1 MKLKEILR
9 FLPLIVLVLPLVACE
24 QSRLEMADPA
34 SQAIEA
40 SLPARTAPPANQ
52 SSNPEDT
59 QGQAVALDLPLTA
72 TLPVENTQPSPTP
85 TKTPTPIPFRI
96 CSPLDIHDLEELPE
110 IISDPYRP
118 PPPGKEE
125 RHHGVDFS
133 YYRRGERTTIQ
144 GVGVQSVFSGKV
156 VAAIV
161 DSFPYGNV
169 VILETEYAD
178 LPAAL
183 AAELEIPPGESIYT
197 LYAHMDQAPLVAL
210 GDPVLACQALG
221 QVGMS
226 GNAYEPHLHL
236 EMRLGA
242 PGAQFTSMGFYKADD
257 TAEERSNYLRWR
269 TSGEFRHF
277 DPMRVLKKTSDDPM
291 GGN

>member
-1 MKLKEILR
+1 MMLKVIPR
-9 FLPLIVLVLPLVACE
+9 FLPLIILVLPLVACA
-24 QSRLEMADPA
+24 QSQLEATAPA
-34 SQAIEA
+34 SQATEA
-40 SLPARTAPPANQ
+40 SLPAQTALATSR
-52 SSNPEDT
+52 SSNPGDT

-72 TLPVENTQPSPTP
+72 TLLVEITPTSPAP
-85 TKTPTPIPFRI
+85 TKTPTPIPFHI
-96 CSPLDIHDLEELPE
+96 CSPLDIHDLDELPE

-118 PPPGKEE
+118 PPPGKEQ

-178 LPAAL
+178 LPAPL

-210 GDPVLACQALG
+210 DDLVLACQALG
-221 QVGMS
+221 QVGKS

-257 TAEERSNYLRWR
+257 TAEERSNYVLWR

-277 DPMRVLKKTSDDPM
+277 DPMIVLNKREGDPS

>member
-1 MKLKEILR
+1 MFKAISR
-9 FLPLIVLVLPLVACE
+9 FLLLTILVLPLVACA
-24 QSRLEMADPA
+24 QSRLEATVPA
-34 SQAIEA
+34 SQATEA
-40 SLPARTAPPANQ
+40 SLPARTERAAGGSSSPGDLQ
-52 SSNPEDT
+52 S
-59 QGQAVALDLPLTA
+59 QAVVLDPPPLA
-72 TLPVENTQPSPTP
+72 TPQQAFIQPSPIP
-85 TKTPTPIPFRI
+85 TNAPTPIPFRI
-96 CSPLDIHDLEELPE
+96 CSPLDIHDLDELPE
-110 IISDPYRP
+110 ITSDPYRP
-118 PPPGKEE
+118 PPPGREE

-144 GVGVQSVFSGKV
+144 GVGVQSVFSGRV
-156 VAAIV
+156 VAAIA

-169 VILETEYAD
+169 VIIETVYED
-178 LPAAL
+178 LPPEL

-221 QVGMS
+221 QVGKS
-226 GNAYEPHLHL
+226 GNAAEPHLHL

-242 PGAQFTSMGFYKADD
+242 PGAEFSSMGFYKADD
-257 TAEERSNYLRWR
+257 TAEERSNYVLWR

-277 DPMRVLKKTSDDPM
+277 DPMRVLKKTSDDPL

>member
-1 MKLKEILR
+1 MMVRPLAFLLLICSLAACGQLPDTGNLLPIATKEIKQVESPTPQKL
-9 FLPLIVLVLPLVACE
+9 A
-24 QSRLEMADPA
+24 
-34 SQAIEA
+34 
-40 SLPARTAPPANQ
+40 LPAT
-52 SSNPEDT
+52 
-59 QGQAVALDLPLTA
+59 
-72 TLPVENTQPSPTP
+72 PSPTIPVQPVVVQPSIAP
-85 TKTPTPIPFRI
+85 TATPTPIPFRI
-96 CSPLDIHDLEELPE
+96 CSPLDIHDLDELPE
-110 IISDPYRP
+110 ITSDPYRP